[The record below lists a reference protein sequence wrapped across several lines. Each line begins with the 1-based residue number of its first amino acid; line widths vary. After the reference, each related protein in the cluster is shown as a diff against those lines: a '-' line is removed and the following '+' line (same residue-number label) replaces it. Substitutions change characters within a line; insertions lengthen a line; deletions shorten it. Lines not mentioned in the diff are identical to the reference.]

1 MEREDVKNIA
11 KIFNKP
17 VVKQI
22 NDERYCFRL
31 YVAGTTP
38 NSARALKNLQR
49 IAEKYF
55 PDNYELE
62 VIDVYEQPDKLLLE
76 NIVAIPTLIKD
87 SPLPIKRLVGDL
99 SNTKK
104 VLTSLGIYLKNKEA
118 KYKKFNGNW

>member
-1 MEREDVKNIA
+1 MEREDVKHLA

-22 NDERYCFRL
+22 TDEHYCFRL
-31 YVAGTTP
+31 YIAGTTP
-38 NSARALKNLQR
+38 NSTRALKNLQK

-62 VIDVYEQPDKLLLE
+62 VIDVYEQPEQLLVE
-76 NIVAIPTLIKD
+76 NIVAIPTLIKE

-104 VLTSLGIYLKNKEA
+104 VLTSLGISLKNKEVH
-118 KYKKFNGNW
+118 YKKLPNDW

>member
-1 MEREDVKNIA
+1 MEKEDVKKIA

-17 VVKQI
+17 VVNQI
-22 NDERYCFRL
+22 TDERYCFRL
-31 YVAGTTP
+31 YITGNTP
-38 NSARALKNLQR
+38 NSVRAVRNIKK

-62 VIDVYEQPDKLLLE
+62 VIDVYEKPEQLLSD

-87 SPLPIKRLVGDL
+87 APLPVKRLVGDL

-104 VLTSLGIYLKNKEA
+104 VLTSLGISLKNKESQ
-118 KYKKFNGNW
+118 YNQLSDDW